1 MINIKNT
8 ISAIIILFFCLVE
21 SNAVIKDSLFA
32 TVGNKA
38 ITRSDIVNE
47 IKTILILNGQ
57 NFSQDYAQQIESAAI
72 QSTIKRN
79 IKQIEIEKYNY
90 LKFNH
95 TDLNNELNQLASNI
109 SMNLNTLKNT
119 FIANGINFS
128 DINNQI
134 RTELLWN
141 SLIFNLYKDRLSI
154 NINEIDEQLKLI
166 QNKKE
171 MEEYLI
177 SEIIIKPVSKNKL
190 QSKIKEIK
198 NKISIEGFEKTAI
211 NLSIS
216 ETALKGGDLGW
227 ISENIISETFR
238 SKIINTPVG
247 HISAPIILP
256 QGILFL
262 KLRDKRKL
270 KKFVNLEDAKN
281 QLVNAEKT
289 KILKMHSLSHY
300 ENLKRSIPIQYY

>member
-21 SNAVIKDSLFA
+21 SNALIKDSLFA

-95 TDLNNELNQLASNI
+95 ADLNNELNQLASNI
-109 SMNLNTLKNT
+109 NVNLDTLKNT

-128 DINNQI
+128 DVNNQI

-177 SEIIIKPVSKNKL
+177 SEIIIKPISKDKL

-198 NKISIEGFEKTAI
+198 NKISIEGFEKVAI

-227 ISENIISETFR
+227 ISENVISETFR

-256 QGILFL
+256 QGILFF

>member
-8 ISAIIILFFCLVE
+8 ISAIIISFFFLVE
-21 SNAVIKDSLFA
+21 SNAVIKDSLFV

-57 NFSQDYAQQIESAAI
+57 NFSQDYAKQIESAAI
-72 QSTIKRN
+72 KSTIKRN
-79 IKQIEIEKYNY
+79 IKQIEIEKYNS
-90 LKFNH
+90 LKFNRA
-95 TDLNNELNQLASNI
+95 DLNKELNQLASNI
-109 SMNLNTLKNT
+109 NMNLDTLKNT
-119 FIANGINFS
+119 LIANGIDFS
-128 DINNQI
+128 NINNQI

-141 SLIFNLYKDRLSI
+141 SLIFELYKDRLSI

-177 SEIIIKPVSKNKL
+177 SEIIIKPVSKDKL

-198 NKISIEGFEKTAI
+198 DKISIEGFEKVAI

-216 ETALKGGDLGW
+216 ETALKGGNLGW
-227 ISENIISETFR
+227 ISENVISEIFR

-247 HISAPIILP
+247 NISEPIILP
-256 QGILFL
+256 QGILFF

-270 KKFVNLEDAKN
+270 KKFANLEDAKN

-300 ENLKRSIPIQYY
+300 ENLRRSIPIHYY

>member
-8 ISAIIILFFCLVE
+8 ISAIIIAFFFLVE
-21 SNAVIKDSLFA
+21 SNAVIKDSLFV

-57 NFSQDYAQQIESAAI
+57 NFSQDYAEQIESAAI
-72 QSTIKRN
+72 KSTIKRN
-79 IKQIEIEKYNY
+79 IKQIEIEKYNS
-90 LKFNH
+90 LKFNRA
-95 TDLNNELNQLASNI
+95 DLNKELNQLASNI
-109 SMNLNTLKNT
+109 NMNLDTLKNT
-119 FIANGINFS
+119 LIANGIDFS
-128 DINNQI
+128 NINNQI

-141 SLIFNLYKDRLSI
+141 SLIFELYKDRLSI

-177 SEIIIKPVSKNKL
+177 SEIIIKPVSKDKL

-198 NKISIEGFEKTAI
+198 NKISIEGFEKVAI

-216 ETALKGGDLGW
+216 ETALKGGNLGW
-227 ISENIISETFR
+227 ISENVISEIFR

-247 HISAPIILP
+247 NISEPIILP
-256 QGILFL
+256 QGILFF

-270 KKFVNLEDAKN
+270 KKFANLEDAKN

-300 ENLKRSIPIQYY
+300 ENLRRSIPIHYY

>member
-8 ISAIIILFFCLVE
+8 ISAIIISFLFLVE
-21 SNAVIKDSLFA
+21 SNAVIKDSLFV

-57 NFSQDYAQQIESAAI
+57 NFSQDDAKQIESAAI
-72 QSTIKRN
+72 KSTIKRN
-79 IKQIEIEKYNY
+79 IKQIEIEKYNS

-95 TDLNNELNQLASNI
+95 ADLNKELNQLASNI
-109 SMNLNTLKNT
+109 NMNLDTLKNT
-119 FIANGINFS
+119 LIANGIDFS
-128 DINNQI
+128 NINNQI

-141 SLIFNLYKDRLSI
+141 SLIFELYKDRLSI

-177 SEIIIKPVSKNKL
+177 SEIIIKTVSKDKL

-198 NKISIEGFEKTAI
+198 NKISIEGFEKVAI

-216 ETALKGGDLGW
+216 ETALKGGNLGW
-227 ISENIISETFR
+227 ISENVISEIFR

-247 HISAPIILP
+247 NISEPIILP
-256 QGILFL
+256 QGILFF

-270 KKFVNLEDAKN
+270 KKFANLEDAKN

-300 ENLKRSIPIQYY
+300 ENLRRSIPIHYY

>member
-21 SNAVIKDSLFA
+21 SNALIKDSLFA

-95 TDLNNELNQLASNI
+95 ADLNNELNQLASNI
-109 SMNLNTLKNT
+109 NVNLDTLKNT

-128 DINNQI
+128 DVNNQI

-177 SEIIIKPVSKNKL
+177 SEIIIKPISKDKL

-227 ISENIISETFR
+227 ISENVISETFR

-256 QGILFL
+256 QGILFF

-300 ENLKRSIPIQYY
+300 ENLKKSISIQYY

>member
-8 ISAIIILFFCLVE
+8 ISAIIIAFFFLVE
-21 SNAVIKDSLFA
+21 SNAVIKDSLFV

-57 NFSQDYAQQIESAAI
+57 NFSQDYAEQIESAAI
-72 QSTIKRN
+72 KSTIKRN
-79 IKQIEIEKYNY
+79 IKQIEIEKYNS

-95 TDLNNELNQLASNI
+95 ADLNKELNQLASNI
-109 SMNLNTLKNT
+109 NMNLDTLKNT
-119 FIANGINFS
+119 LIANGIDFS
-128 DINNQI
+128 NINNQI

-141 SLIFNLYKDRLSI
+141 SLIFELYKDRLSI

-177 SEIIIKPVSKNKL
+177 SEIIIKPVSKDKL

-198 NKISIEGFEKTAI
+198 DKISIEGFEKVAI

-216 ETALKGGDLGW
+216 ETALKGGNLGW
-227 ISENIISETFR
+227 ISENVISEIFR

-247 HISAPIILP
+247 NISEPIILP

-270 KKFVNLEDAKN
+270 KKFANLEDAKN

-300 ENLKRSIPIQYY
+300 ENLRRSIPIHYY

>member
-95 TDLNNELNQLASNI
+95 ADLNNELNQLASNI

-128 DINNQI
+128 DVNNQI

-300 ENLKRSIPIQYY
+300 ENLKKSISIQYY

>member
-8 ISAIIILFFCLVE
+8 ISAIIIAFFFLVE

-57 NFSQDYAQQIESAAI
+57 NFSQDYAKQIESAAI

-79 IKQIEIEKYNY
+79 IKQIEIEKYNS
-90 LKFNH
+90 LKFNRA
-95 TDLNNELNQLASNI
+95 DLNKELNQLASNI
-109 SMNLNTLKNT
+109 NMNLDTLKNT
-119 FIANGINFS
+119 LIANGIDFS
-128 DINNQI
+128 NINNQI

-141 SLIFNLYKDRLSI
+141 SLIFELYKDRLSI

-177 SEIIIKPVSKNKL
+177 SEIIIKPVSKDKL

-198 NKISIEGFEKTAI
+198 DKISIEGFEKVAI

-216 ETALKGGDLGW
+216 ETALKGGNLGW
-227 ISENIISETFR
+227 ISENVISEIFR

-247 HISAPIILP
+247 NISEPIILP
-256 QGILFL
+256 QGILFF

-270 KKFVNLEDAKN
+270 KKFANLEDAKN

-300 ENLKRSIPIQYY
+300 ENLRRSIPIHYY

>member
-21 SNAVIKDSLFA
+21 SNALIKDSLFA

-95 TDLNNELNQLASNI
+95 ADLNNELNQLASNI
-109 SMNLNTLKNT
+109 NVNLDTLKNT

-128 DINNQI
+128 DVNNQI

-198 NKISIEGFEKTAI
+198 NKISIEGFEKVAI

-227 ISENIISETFR
+227 ISENVISETFR

-256 QGILFL
+256 QGILFF

-300 ENLKRSIPIQYY
+300 ENLKKSISIQYY

>member
-21 SNAVIKDSLFA
+21 SNALIKDSLFA

-95 TDLNNELNQLASNI
+95 ADLNNELNQLASNI
-109 SMNLNTLKNT
+109 NVNLDTLKNT

-128 DINNQI
+128 DVNNQI

-177 SEIIIKPVSKNKL
+177 SEIIIKPISKDKL

-198 NKISIEGFEKTAI
+198 NKISIEGFEKVAI

-227 ISENIISETFR
+227 ISENVISETFR

-256 QGILFL
+256 QGILFF

-300 ENLKRSIPIQYY
+300 ENLKKSISIQYY

>member
-21 SNAVIKDSLFA
+21 SNALIKDSLFA

-109 SMNLNTLKNT
+109 NVNLDTLKNT

-128 DINNQI
+128 DVNNQI

-177 SEIIIKPVSKNKL
+177 SEIIIKPISKDKL

-198 NKISIEGFEKTAI
+198 NKISIEGFEKVAI

-227 ISENIISETFR
+227 ISENVISETFR

-256 QGILFL
+256 QGILFF

-300 ENLKRSIPIQYY
+300 ENLKKSISIQYY

>member
-8 ISAIIILFFCLVE
+8 VSAIIILFFCLVE
-21 SNAVIKDSLFA
+21 SNALIKDSLFA

-95 TDLNNELNQLASNI
+95 ADLNNELNQLASNI
-109 SMNLNTLKNT
+109 NVNLDTLKNT

-128 DINNQI
+128 DVNNQI

-177 SEIIIKPVSKNKL
+177 SEIIIKPISKDKL

-198 NKISIEGFEKTAI
+198 NKISIEGFEKVAI

-227 ISENIISETFR
+227 ISENVISETFR

-256 QGILFL
+256 QGILFF

-300 ENLKRSIPIQYY
+300 ENLKKSISIQYY

>member
-8 ISAIIILFFCLVE
+8 VSAIIILFFCLVE
-21 SNAVIKDSLFA
+21 SNAAIKDSLFA

-47 IKTILILNGQ
+47 IKTILILSGQ
-57 NFSQDYAQQIESAAI
+57 NFSQDSAQQIESSAI

-90 LKFNH
+90 LKFNQA
-95 TDLNNELNQLASNI
+95 DLNNELNLLASNI
-109 SMNLNTLKNT
+109 NMNLDTLKNI

-177 SEIIIKPVSKNKL
+177 SEIIIKPVSKDKL

-198 NKISIEGFEKTAI
+198 NKISIEGFEKVAI

-216 ETALKGGDLGW
+216 ETGLKGGNLGW
-227 ISENIISETFR
+227 ISENVISETFR
-238 SKIINTPVG
+238 SRIINTPVG
-247 HISAPIILP
+247 NISEPIILP
-256 QGILFL
+256 QGILFF

-270 KKFVNLEDAKN
+270 EKFVNLEDAKN

>member
-1 MINIKNT
+1 
-8 ISAIIILFFCLVE
+8 
-21 SNAVIKDSLFA
+21 
-32 TVGNKA
+32 
-38 ITRSDIVNE
+38 
-47 IKTILILNGQ
+47 
-57 NFSQDYAQQIESAAI
+57 
-72 QSTIKRN
+72 
-79 IKQIEIEKYNY
+79 
-90 LKFNH
+90 
-95 TDLNNELNQLASNI
+95 
-109 SMNLNTLKNT
+109 
-119 FIANGINFS
+119 
-128 DINNQI
+128 
-134 RTELLWN
+134 
-141 SLIFNLYKDRLSI
+141 LIFNLYKDRLSI

-177 SEIIIKPVSKNKL
+177 SEIIIKPISKDKL

-198 NKISIEGFEKTAI
+198 NKISIEGFEKVAI

-227 ISENIISETFR
+227 ISENVISETFR

-256 QGILFL
+256 QGILFF

-300 ENLKRSIPIQYY
+300 ENLKKSISIQYY

>member
-21 SNAVIKDSLFA
+21 SNALIKDSLFA

-95 TDLNNELNQLASNI
+95 ADLNNELNQLASNI
-109 SMNLNTLKNT
+109 NVNLDTLKNT

-128 DINNQI
+128 DVNNQI

-177 SEIIIKPVSKNKL
+177 SEIIIKPISKDKL

-256 QGILFL
+256 QGILFF

-300 ENLKRSIPIQYY
+300 ENLKKSISIQYY

>member
-21 SNAVIKDSLFA
+21 SNALIKDSLFA

-95 TDLNNELNQLASNI
+95 ADLNNELNQLASNI
-109 SMNLNTLKNT
+109 NVNLDTLKNT

-128 DINNQI
+128 DVNNQI

-154 NINEIDEQLKLI
+154 NINEIDEQLKAI

-177 SEIIIKPVSKNKL
+177 SEIIIKPISKDKL

-198 NKISIEGFEKTAI
+198 NKISIEGFEKVAI

-227 ISENIISETFR
+227 ISENVISETFR

-300 ENLKRSIPIQYY
+300 ENLKKSISIQYY